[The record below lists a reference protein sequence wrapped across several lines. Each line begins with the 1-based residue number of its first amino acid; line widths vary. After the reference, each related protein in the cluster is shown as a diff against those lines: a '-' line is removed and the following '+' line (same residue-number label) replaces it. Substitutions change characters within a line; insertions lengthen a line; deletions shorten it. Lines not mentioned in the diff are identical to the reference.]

1 MSIGVKTEFTS
12 TNKASIK
19 PNNFKAEGTIRVFYA
34 HSASFSEGRH
44 STTSGCLQKLEKN

>member
-19 PNNFKAEGTIRVFYA
+19 PNNFRVEGNLPECFMHTLSVMSQKEDILPPVFA
-34 HSASFSEGRH
+34 
-44 STTSGCLQKLEKN
+44 CKN